1 MLNGGKGE
9 TANSSWIW
17 NSTNFPDFVL
27 NENLKGNIDIAGR
40 IIPKESLWYNTSRV
54 IVKYQVNESTGEEVD
69 QGLDINGSWDNIWP
83 YKGGYYA
90 KIGLIGQSYVAV
102 GGHVDRLSKLVLEQN
117 ATESKILTVGET
129 WNLGDGYSL
138 KLDSIDR
145 KSVPRQAFLVF
156 NNKSGFI
163 DERILN
169 DNNSRAYTYVNIFYN
184 APFFVTYVDSISTN
198 SVQLKY
204 SWLISDNI
212 LKISP
217 GDQFDNMK
225 IWNPY
230 FSNWNQYLNLTND
243 NESINLS
250 SDSSFKIMGDLYFK
264 ILNSTNLSYYP
275 YFGRPKRA
283 NTIDILNNNLSMEIS
298 VNDSIPMKVNVTEMS
313 DIPPGMSQNILGL
326 KSMNRF
332 IDIDV
337 NDNVRDHLE
346 FVKIKFY
353 YTQAELDANGLKE
366 SDLKIL
372 WYNETSPK
380 WEQIPQQG
388 YDPTDVGMY
397 TGHVWA
403 NLSHLS
409 TFALAGKAATSTPCT
424 NCNGG
429 SGGSGGGGGGG
440 GSSGENFNNI
450 EVIEKYDMQ
459 ISKDAL
465 TSYRFTHAKN
475 PIMYVNITGNTSLG
489 IITASMEVLKN
500 TSTLVKIAPEGLVY
514 KNANIWVGT
523 SGYATPKNIK
533 EALIK
538 FKIDNTWMSANGV
551 SSSDI
556 VLMKWDGKGW
566 ISLKTTV
573 VSKDDTNSYFEGWTN
588 AFSPFAIVA
597 KTSPVAKPIVTTTPV
612 ETPKINATGAP
623 QPTKKAP
630 GFGIVL
636 ALVGLMAI
644 VLRRRGW

>member
-1 MLNGGKGE
+1 
-9 TANSSWIW
+9 
-17 NSTNFPDFVL
+17 
-27 NENLKGNIDIAGR
+27 
-40 IIPKESLWYNTSRV
+40 
-54 IVKYQVNESTGEEVD
+54 
-69 QGLDINGSWDNIWP
+69 
-83 YKGGYYA
+83 
-90 KIGLIGQSYVAV
+90 
-102 GGHVDRLSKLVLEQN
+102 
-117 ATESKILTVGET
+117 
-129 WNLGDGYSL
+129 
-138 KLDSIDR
+138 
-145 KSVPRQAFLVF
+145 
-156 NNKSGFI
+156 
-163 DERILN
+163 
-169 DNNSRAYTYVNIFYN
+169 
-184 APFFVTYVDSISTN
+184 
-198 SVQLKY
+198 
-204 SWLISDNI
+204 
-212 LKISP
+212 
-217 GDQFDNMK
+217 
-225 IWNPY
+225 
-230 FSNWNQYLNLTND
+230 LNLTND

-332 IDIDV
+332 IDINV

-388 YDPTDVGMY
+388 YDPTDVGTY

-429 SGGSGGGGGGG
+429 SGSSGGGGGGG
-440 GSSGENFNNI
+440 GGASGENYTNI
-450 EVIEKYDMQ
+450 DVIEKYDMQ

-465 TSYRFTHAKN
+465 TSYRFIHAKN
-475 PIMYVNITGNTSLG
+475 PIMFINITGNTSIG
-489 IITASMEVLKN
+489 IIRASIEVLKN
-500 TSTLVKIAPEGLVY
+500 TSTLVKTTPNGLVY

-523 SGYATPKNIK
+523 SGFATPKNIK
-533 EALIK
+533 EAFIK
-538 FKIDNTWMSANGV
+538 FRIDNAWINANGV

-566 ISLKTTV
+566 INLETKV
-573 VSKDDTNSYFEGWTN
+573 LSKDDINTFFEGRTN
-588 AFSPFAIVA
+588 TFSPFAIVA
-597 KTSPVAKPIVTTTPV
+597 KTTPIVKPTVTTTPV
-612 ETPKINATGAP
+612 ETPKVTATATPAP
-623 QPTKKAP
+623 PKKVP

-636 ALVGLMAI
+636 ALLGLTAV
-644 VLRRRGW
+644 VLRKRSW